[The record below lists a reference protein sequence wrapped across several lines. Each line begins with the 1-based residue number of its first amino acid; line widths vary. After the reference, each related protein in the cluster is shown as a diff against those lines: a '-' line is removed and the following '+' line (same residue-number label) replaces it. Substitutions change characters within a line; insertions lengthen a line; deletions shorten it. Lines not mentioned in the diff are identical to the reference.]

1 MCRVTAVFQCTA
13 TGALPL
19 TFTWWRNI
27 TNYSFMGRWI
37 YSWWWET
44 EQTVTEKV
52 NSNDTCFIQM
62 VNDSTSQLSFSNTS
76 MPVFEEYFCEVSDTY
91 GQSNR
96 SEPALLLVYK
106 GKIDNHTWYPCH
118 LTFIQIIYLKYSLW
132 YSPVEIS
139 CQLLTLGY
147 QLVPW
152 VCIHDQCNNTEPEKG
167 NQFIREHF
175 SYICIH

>member
-1 MCRVTAVFQCTA
+1 MCHVTAVFQCTA

-76 MPVFEEYFCEVSDTY
+76 MPVFEEYFCEVSDAY

-147 QLVPW
+147 QPTLTGAMGV
-152 VCIHDQCNNTEPEKG
+152 H
-167 NQFIREHF
+167 
-175 SYICIH
+175 S